1 MQQSQLYSS
10 KIKVGL
16 TGLLRTATPPP
27 PHLLKADNLITV
39 VRISEKM

>member
-27 PHLLKADNLITV
+27 HLLKADNLITV
-39 VRISEKM
+39 VRISEKI